1 MPDTILI
8 ILQSLVSGWP
18 YFRWENKDVS
28 KMKLIFFNGH
38 LAYWQNLV
46 LGSNSEWG
54 EVCFVFT
61 V

>member
-8 ILQSLVSGWP
+8 ILQSVVNGWP
-18 YFRWENKDVS
+18 YFRWGNKEVS
-28 KMKLIFFNGH
+28 KVKLIFFNGH
-38 LAYWQNLV
+38 SPNLQNLA

-54 EVCFVFT
+54 VICFVFT